1 MKLPRRRSI
10 AIVADGP
17 SASPLRHFDIP
28 QEIYVIAVNFASIWL
43 PRVNAYFTAI
53 PDHRQR
59 FAMNH
64 QRQGVRYF
72 AAVSS
77 LYGQDTPLAHP
88 HERSPRERNVTFLR
102 QAYLDDMPEGER
114 GMVQNPPGI
123 TVGWR
128 RGAINSVYGALNLA
142 CHMGADRVAIIG
154 LDLNDKPRVSG
165 GRPTGL
171 DGVARLFDHYNGRPV
186 VVNGAPH
193 SPVSAFPTTTPIEA
207 IQWLL

>member
-1 MKLPRRRSI
+1 MKFPRRRSI

-72 AAVSS
+72 AAVSE
-77 LYGQDTPLAHP
+77 LYGANSPLAHP
-88 HERSPRERNVTFLR
+88 HERAPRERNVTFMR
-102 QAYLDDMPEGER
+102 QIYFDEQETP
-114 GMVQNPPGI
+114 GMAEPPGI
-123 TVGWR
+123 SVGWR
-128 RGAINSVYGALNLA
+128 HGAINSVFGALNLA
-142 CHMGADRVAIIG
+142 LHMKADRIALIG
-154 LDLNDKPRVSG
+154 LDLNEKPRVSG

-171 DGVARLFDHYNGRPV
+171 SGVGRLFDHYNGDAV
-186 VVNGAPH
+186 VVNGTPH
-193 SPVSAFPTTTPIEA
+193 SPVVAFPTTTPIEA